1 VDEYGNPIYGD
12 VFGVY
17 GSKEHDDM
25 TPYDAAV
32 DKTKRWGQLEELSE
46 SESEYEEDDEDD
58 EADGTEL
65 GDDEVTAGISSMSSL
80 QTGVETPAAPLDLR
94 KRSGPASN
102 PTFSLGTTYV
112 CALPM
117 MSLPATPTSFVCN
130 TWYSSFGAAARDGT
144 AIALNPEDLEKG
156 LDEAGMAARYAAEVA
171 AQKASAA
178 PEDFSDMVADQARRA
193 KRKADQKGKDKDAK
207 KFKF

>member
-1 VDEYGNPIYGD
+1 MDEYGNPIYGD

-58 EADGTEL
+58 EQDGTEL
-65 GDDEVTAGISSMSSL
+65 GDDDVTAGISSMSSL

-94 KRSGPASN
+94 KRRVECLQLIRVLFVRHVQNARHAH
-102 PTFSLGTTYV
+102 V
-112 CALPM
+112 ALLVSCP
-117 MSLPATPTSFVCN
+117 PIDDNDCFVRLL
-130 TWYSSFGAAARDGT
+130 FL
-144 AIALNPEDLEKG
+144 IA
-156 LDEAGMAARYAAEVA
+156 
-171 AQKASAA
+171 Q
-178 PEDFSDMVADQARRA
+178 
-193 KRKADQKGKDKDAK
+193 
-207 KFKF
+207 

>member
-1 VDEYGNPIYGD
+1 
-12 VFGVY
+12 
-17 GSKEHDDM
+17 
-25 TPYDAAV
+25 
-32 DKTKRWGQLEELSE
+32 
-46 SESEYEEDDEDD
+46 
-58 EADGTEL
+58 
-65 GDDEVTAGISSMSSL
+65 MSSL

-94 KRSGPASN
+94 KRSGPASE
-102 PTFSLGTTYV
+102 PEAAAAPKELYQVLQTKDVGVAGSDIMGSAHTYV
-112 CALPM
+112 VPSEKVGMVPGSEEERSA
-117 MSLPATPTSFVCN
+117 A
-130 TWYSSFGAAARDGT
+130 AAARDGT
-144 AIALNPEDLEKG
+144 AIALNPEYLEKG